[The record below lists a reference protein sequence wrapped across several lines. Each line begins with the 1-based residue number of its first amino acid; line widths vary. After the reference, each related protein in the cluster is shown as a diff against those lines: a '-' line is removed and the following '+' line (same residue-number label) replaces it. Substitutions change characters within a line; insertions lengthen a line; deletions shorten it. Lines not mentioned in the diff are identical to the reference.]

1 MSTIKLFLFGAVRID
16 HDGHGQTKL
25 THTLQLVLAHLLL
38 QGKVNHARES
48 VAGLVWGD
56 HPQDHARNCLNTA
69 LWRLRR
75 ALEPR
80 GIPPGTYL
88 VSEPGG
94 EIGFNWAS
102 PHWLDIE
109 TFEKEVTRLL
119 AVPPNSMTDKQAEQM
134 AFALSL
140 YTGDLLDGFYEEW
153 VLRERERLRLL
164 YLKSLAHLALQYRH
178 RRAFEQSIACCQKI
192 LLHDPLREE
201 IHRELMR
208 LYLQSGQRALA
219 VRQYEI
225 CRQVLEKEL
234 AIPPMEE
241 TQRLFHHLLSGGAG
255 SEDES
260 EKVSTDTMSDALQD
274 LHQAARDLDQARVR
288 LRSAVERFERL
299 AVHPERS
306 RPHK

>member
-1 MSTIKLFLFGAVRID
+1 MLRLFLFGSVRID

-25 THTLQLVLAHLLL
+25 THTLQSVLAYLVL

-56 HPQDHARNCLNTA
+56 HSQNHARNCLNTA

-80 GIPPGTYL
+80 GISPGTYL

-94 EIGFNWAS
+94 EIGFNWNS
-102 PHWLDIE
+102 PHWLDVE
-109 TFEKEVTRLL
+109 TFEKEATRLL
-119 AVPPNSMTDKQAEQM
+119 AVPPNSMTDKHAEQM

-164 YLKSLAHLALQYRH
+164 DLKSLAHLAQYYRH

-208 LYLQSGQRALA
+208 LYLLSGQRALA

-241 TQRLFHHLLSGGAG
+241 TLRLYQHLVSGGADRAQ
-255 SEDES
+255 ETE
-260 EKVSTDTMSDALQD
+260 VVATDSMSSALED
-274 LHQAARDLDQARVR
+274 LHQAAHELDRARAR
-288 LRSAVERFERL
+288 LQFAVERFERM

-306 RPHK
+306 RQHK